1 MGRAREWFNRYA
13 LPEITSGFLSV
24 FLATFTM
31 YTTGNVIIAGYV
43 GTLADNLSYY
53 GIIVYRDLRK
63 MHPKGKRIG
72 FAEFMREMRNLLIEF
87 GPAEYLDTI
96 AIRPFFL
103 ILAPFFIPVYPIAI
117 IVGGLL
123 ADFFFYIPTI
133 FGYEF
138 RKRTFKD

>member
-1 MGRAREWFNRYA
+1 MVKAREWLNRYA
-13 LPEITSGFLSV
+13 LPEITSGFFSV
-24 FLATFTM
+24 FLATLAM
-31 YTTGNVIIAGYV
+31 YTTGNIVLAGYV
-43 GTLADNLSYY
+43 GTLADNFSYY

-63 MHPKGKRIG
+63 RRKKGGRIK
-72 FAEFMREMRNLLIEF
+72 FTDFITEMRNLLIEF

-103 ILAPFFIPVYPIAI
+103 VLAPFFVPIYPIAV
-117 IVGGLL
+117 IVGGFL